1 MSPETKLGLFVFGGL
16 IILLISV
23 IFLGDIHLQKGYEV
37 NILFD
42 DIAGLPEKALVKIS
56 GVEVGRVSEIDL
68 KGRRA
73 EVVAWIEQNI
83 KIHKDCKAR
92 IIPTGI
98 IGTKYLEMT
107 LGSEDEPLLK
117 DGDTI
122 LGVEPIS
129 YDEVINKLMA
139 GVDRLGETIE
149 SFGIEKGFG
158 EDLRDAIENI
168 KEISQ
173 KINLAI
179 GPEEELRDTV
189 KNFGEFSDNV
199 RKLAKNLNQ
208 VVEENRENLK
218 KTLGGLSTISDDLK
232 EAFDSI
238 STVAK
243 KIEEGEGVLG
253 KLITDEEM
261 AEDLKDSFENVR
273 KASHEAERVLAR
285 ISGFTTAWDYQL
297 HYNADDEKFR
307 SDFGIKI
314 IPKPGKFYYFAV
326 NNIAEKDGGDYDEG
340 DQKINSF
347 TAGIGKSFGPLTL
360 YGGII
365 RSSGGVGV
373 GFRPFGK
380 EWFELFT
387 EAFRF
392 DRDVDNKDK
401 AWINA
406 GGKFKVT
413 EWLYLKAN
421 AEDIL
426 ERKSFNTTLNLSI
439 EDEDMAYLLGLAG
452 LSSATKR

>member
-1 MSPETKLGLFVFGGL
+1 MSPETKLGLFIFGGL
-16 IILLISV
+16 IILLISI
-23 IFLGDIHLQKGYEV
+23 IFLGDIHLQKGYKIK
-37 NILFD
+37 ILFD

-56 GVEVGRVSEIDL
+56 GVEVGRVSEIEL
-68 KGRRA
+68 KGRKA
-73 EVVAWIEQNI
+73 EVIAWIEHNI
-83 KIHKDCKAR
+83 KIHRDCKAR

-107 LGSEDEPLLK
+107 LGSEDEPLLR
-117 DGDTI
+117 DGDVI
-122 LGVEPIS
+122 SGIEPIS

-139 GVDRLGETIE
+139 GVDKLGKTIE
-149 SFGIEKGFG
+149 SFGMEEGFG
-158 EDLRDAIENI
+158 KDLKATISNI

-173 KINLAI
+173 KINLAL

-189 KNFGEFSDNV
+189 KNIGEFSDNV

-208 VVEENRENLK
+208 VVEENRDNLK
-218 KTLGGLSTISDDLK
+218 KTLDGLSTISEDLK
-232 EAFDSI
+232 EALNSI
-238 STVAK
+238 SNVAK

-253 KLITDEEM
+253 KLITDKEM
-261 AEDLKDSFENVR
+261 AEDLKDSFENVK
-273 KASHEAERVLAR
+273 KASHEAERVLTR

-297 HYNADDEKFR
+297 HYNTDDEKFR
-307 SDFGIKI
+307 NDFGLKI
-314 IPKPGKFYYFAV
+314 MPKPDKFYYFAA
-326 NNIAEKDGGDYDEG
+326 NNIAEKDGQDYDEG

-347 TAGIGKSFGPLTL
+347 TAQIGKSFGPLTL
-360 YGGII
+360 YGGLI

-392 DRDVDNKDK
+392 DRKVDGDSK
-401 AWINA
+401 AWVNA

-413 EWLYLKAN
+413 KWLYLKAN

-426 ERKSFNTTLNLSI
+426 ETQSFNTTLNLSI
-439 EDEDMAYLLGLAG
+439 EDEDLAYLLGLAG
-452 LSSATKR
+452 LSSAAKR